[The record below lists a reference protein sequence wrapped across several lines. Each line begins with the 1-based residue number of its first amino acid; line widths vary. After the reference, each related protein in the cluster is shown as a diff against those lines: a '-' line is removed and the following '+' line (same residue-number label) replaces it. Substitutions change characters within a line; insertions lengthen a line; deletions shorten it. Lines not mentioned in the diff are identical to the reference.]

1 MHLIDTD
8 IIIWVLRNNQKYIK
22 LLKNLS
28 KKGALYISTI
38 TIAEVYKNIYPTEHI
53 DTEDVLNKFESIDV
67 TPLIAKQ
74 GGFYWQQFHKK
85 LQNLSLADCLI
96 AGTANVNDLT
106 LVSLNIKHFPM
117 KDIQTLNPLV

>member
-28 KKGALYISTI
+28 KKGALHISTI
-38 TIAEVYKNIYPTEHI
+38 TIAEVYKNIYPTEYT
-53 DTEDVLNKFESIDV
+53 DTEDMLNEFKSIDV

-85 LQNLSLADCLI
+85 LC
-96 AGTANVNDLT
+96 
-106 LVSLNIKHFPM
+106 
-117 KDIQTLNPLV
+117 